1 MKKSRIIR
9 HTIEKNFLFHLY
21 FSDGRF
27 FVDYYNSPII
37 HSYATESSAREAIYY
52 YTH

>member
-1 MKKSRIIR
+1 MRKAEPKR

-21 FSDGRF
+21 FCDGRY

-37 HSYATESSAREAIYY
+37 HSYTTELAAREAIYY
-52 YTH
+52 HTN

>member
-1 MKKSRIIR
+1 MKKEETKR

-21 FSDGRF
+21 FRNGRY
-27 FVDYYNSPII
+27 FVDYYDNPII

-52 YTH
+52 HTN

>member
-1 MKKSRIIR
+1 MSRQVKR

-21 FSDGRF
+21 FSEDRY

-37 HSYATESSAREAIYY
+37 HSYATETAAREAIYY
-52 YTH
+52 HIN